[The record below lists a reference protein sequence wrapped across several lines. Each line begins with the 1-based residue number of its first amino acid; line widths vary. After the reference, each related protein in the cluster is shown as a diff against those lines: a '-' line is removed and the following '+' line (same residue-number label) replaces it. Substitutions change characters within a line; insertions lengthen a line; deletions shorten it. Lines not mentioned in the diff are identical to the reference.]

1 MRFIDFIIKETQR
14 CNYLRKSYYLIM
26 VLLLFLISIITLKIF
41 TPLSTRLPEEIVV
54 CLSPFI
60 PYSICLFLFNTFLPT
75 KSRSI
80 AFWLTVPYG
89 FHYIFRRSFLYSFI
103 IYSLFS
109 LLLALLWGFSSYICI
124 STLIIYNIWLFSC
137 LVLIVYLQPID
148 PYSKLF
154 YKLNFRIAG
163 YNLLN
168 SFPAISYMYSV
179 YFLIMLKK
187 ETLEVYLNRYESAI
201 IVLLFLF
208 SILNTYLILLL
219 SRKYVLNNK
228 SRIFVRMKL

>member
-1 MRFIDFIIKETQR
+1 MKFIDFIIKETHR
-14 CNYLRKSYYLIM
+14 CNYLRKSYYLMM
-26 VLLLFLISIITLKIF
+26 VLLLFLISMGILKVF
-41 TPLSTRLPEEIVV
+41 TPLLTSLPEEIVV
-54 CLSPFI
+54 CMSPFI

-89 FHYIFRRSFLYSFI
+89 FHYIFRRSFLYSLI

-124 STLIIYNIWLFSC
+124 STLIIYNIWLISC
-137 LVLIVYLQPID
+137 LAYIVFLQPID

-154 YKLNFRIAG
+154 YKINLRIVGQNTFSALSVSL
-163 YNLLN
+163 YVFLLQVL
-168 SFPAISYMYSV
+168 FI
-179 YFLIMLKK
+179 IKK
-187 ETLEVYLNRYESAI
+187 ETSELFLNRYGRVI
-201 IVLLFLF
+201 IVLLSLF